1 MEYANIKFLKQSL
14 DKENVYSQ
22 MIETLKNEVIEF
34 ASSFRDDPSK
44 VSAWGHHYFCPK
56 DGGLLIYTR
65 ETPTEHKCEI
75 CGQIY
80 DDELF
85 NNVWVYMYRNEAII
99 NVWKSA
105 LLYKLTNDIKY
116 LNIVKKITGY
126 YSDNYLK
133 FKLHN
138 KEGLTFDTIEEM
150 KWGCGRIMPQG
161 LNESIFIIRMI
172 NALELVKDD
181 IGEEF
186 LKNLNEN
193 LFKEAF
199 KLLKPQVDKIHN
211 ISCWKNS
218 AIGIMGLFTNNKEM
232 LDFVFNGE
240 FNIRRQLR
248 EGVTVDR
255 FWYEGSIHY
264 NFFTLE
270 GITNLLLFSELYNF
284 DFGVEKEIVR
294 EMFVAAYKYAF
305 DNHQLPNPNDGWPN
319 LNLKTY
325 SYIYSVA
332 TKIFGIDSEIGNL
345 LKNIL
350 KSNAV
355 RTELPLSRPYYFNN
369 EVSLERLILIPEI
382 NPEEAIEVE
391 SKSINFTQSNFGILK
406 KNRINIFYKYGHN
419 GPSHAHPDKM
429 NIEVVIGDYS
439 LSRDLSNSGYGNQ
452 LCNEWHRMST
462 SHNTV
467 VVNGE
472 NHVSMERGKSLDFR
486 DNLLEAEVIDV
497 YPGVDFRRKIEI
509 TDDGFI
515 DEFSVN
521 SNKENICDYFFHVEA
536 ELITD
541 YKYEE
546 TSLIYKENGYQHIS
560 NPKKIIVDKPYV
572 ELEWKLGNYLLI
584 QWIDLE
590 NKELF
595 IGKSPD
601 NPINKERNTL
611 IVRGHQKDIRYK
623 SKWTIKKGE

>member
-1 MEYANIKFLKQSL
+1 MEYANINFLKETL
-14 DKENVYSQ
+14 GNKNEYSG
-22 MIETLKNEVIEF
+22 MIETLKNEVVEF
-34 ASSFRDDPSK
+34 SSSFKDDPTRL
-44 VSAWGHHYFCPK
+44 SAWGHHYFCPK
-56 DGGLLIYTR
+56 DGGLLIYDR
-65 ETPTEHKCEI
+65 LSPTGHKCEI
-75 CGQIY
+75 CGQVY

-85 NNVWVYMYRNEAII
+85 NDVWVYMYRNEAII

-105 LLYKLTNDIKY
+105 FLYKLTHEEEY
-116 LNIVKKITGY
+116 LDIVKKIVGY
-126 YSDNYLK
+126 YADNYLE

-138 KEGLTFDTIEEM
+138 KEGLVFDSIEEM

-172 NALELVKDD
+172 NALELVKED
-181 IGEEF
+181 IGKDF
-186 LKNLNEN
+186 LDNVNEK

-218 AIGIMGLFTNNKEM
+218 AIGIMGLFTNNEEM
-232 LDFVFNGE
+232 LDFAFNDE
-240 FNIRRQLR
+240 YNIRKQLV
-248 EGVTVDR
+248 EGVTVDK

-270 GITNLLLFSELYNF
+270 GVTNLLLFSELYDY
-284 DFGVEKEIVR
+284 DFGAEKEIVR
-294 EMFVAAYKYAF
+294 DMFLAAYKYAF

-350 KSNAV
+350 KTNAV
-355 RTELPLSRPYYFNN
+355 RTELPLSRPYYYNN
-369 EVSLERLILIPEI
+369 EISLERLVLIPEI
-382 NPEEAIEVE
+382 SPEEATEVE
-391 SKSINFTQSNFGILK
+391 SKSINFTKSNYGILK
-406 KNRINIFYKYGHN
+406 KNNINVFYKYGHN

-429 NIEVVIGDYS
+429 NIEVVVGDYS

-472 NHVSMERGKSLDFR
+472 NHVSTEPGQSLVFE

-497 YPGVDFRRKIEI
+497 YPGVNFRRKIEI
-509 TDDGFI
+509 NDNGFN
-515 DEFSVN
+515 DEFNVT
-521 SNKENICDYFFHVEA
+521 SNKENVYDYFFHVEA
-536 ELITD
+536 NLLTE
-541 YKYEE
+541 YKAEKANLE
-546 TSLIYKENGYQHIS
+546 YKENGYQHINNVEKILVE
-560 NPKKIIVDKPYV
+560 NPYI
-572 ELEWKLGNYLLI
+572 ELEWKLGNYILV
-584 QWIDLE
+584 QKIDLE

-601 NPINKERNTL
+601 NPITNERTTL
-611 IVRGHQKDIRYK
+611 IIRGHQKDINYK
-623 SKWTIKKGE
+623 STWTIKKGE